1 MIPITQLRKIH
12 LAALLLI
19 FVVITLATYINRF
32 PTGDD
37 AWFGEQSYWL
47 EKEGIIRSE
56 FFRGIVGWED
66 QILVSHKLFLAFGA
80 AVIHFFGFDLP
91 ILKISGLLFF
101 MIMIGQIMYYTG
113 KRELNYKVHYAL
125 GIAILIFSNRL
136 LIKMSFENRPE
147 MMVAAFG
154 FGSFLM
160 LNNYTKNRF
169 AAFFSGI
176 LGGLAFLTHLNG
188 CIYVVAGV
196 ACLCILKAPFKT
208 ILSFL
213 VGAAITCSLY
223 FADVLMA
230 YHGLEMWWFQFRND
244 PATQASFDL
253 YGKIIQLIT
262 YPRLF
267 FQSPEQFAL
276 SVLVTYLLWAQRKSL
291 HALPAVVKVY
301 FPALVI
307 SFWLITKAN
316 AGMYLVLFIP
326 FMLVLTYE
334 LYRLKPVTHH
344 YMKWLLILYF
354 VIGIFGS
361 VQLIKKNITLGY
373 LPEIYQSLEKI
384 LPKGAVG
391 VVPLTF
397 FYNGYNRFRALRT
410 HENYK
415 LYCHK
420 VNMSPDGFGRWAK
433 ANKAGFIL
441 MDYEFNPEKFFPPIS
456 DSSIANYHR
465 AYFDGRFAV
474 FLPVN

>member
-1 MIPITQLRKIH
+1 MIPITQLRKTH
-12 LAALLLI
+12 LVGLLLF
-19 FVVITLATYINRF
+19 FVVITIATYINRF

-56 FFRGIVGWED
+56 FFRGIVGWEN

-80 AVIHFFGFDLP
+80 IVIHFFGYDLP

-101 MIMIGQIMYYTG
+101 VIMIGQIMYYINKSERT
-113 KRELNYKVHYAL
+113 YKLYYAL
-125 GIAILIFSNRL
+125 AIAILIFSNRL

-160 LNNYTKNRF
+160 LNFYNKNWL
-169 AAFFSGI
+169 AALLSGI
-176 LGGLAFLTHLNG
+176 LAGLAFLTHLNG
-188 CIYVVAGV
+188 CIYVIAGF
-196 ACLCILKAPFKT
+196 ACLCMLKAPLKT

-213 VGAAITCSLY
+213 LGAAITCSLY
-223 FADVLMA
+223 FIDVFTA
-230 YHGLEMWWFQFRND
+230 QNGLEMWWFQFRND

-267 FQSPEQFAL
+267 FQSPEQLAL
-276 SVLVTYLLWAQRKSL
+276 SVLVTYLLWTQRKL
-291 HALPAVVKVY
+291 LNALPMFLKVY

-334 LYRLKPVTHH
+334 LYRLKPFTHR
-344 YMKWLLILYF
+344 YFKWLLALYF

-361 VQLIKKNITLGY
+361 VQLIQKNITLGY
-373 LPEIYQSLEKI
+373 LPKTYQSLEKI
-384 LPKGAVG
+384 LPRDKVG

-397 FYNGYNRFRALRT
+397 FFNEYDNFETLRT

-420 VNMSPDGFGRWAK
+420 VNMTPDGFGRWAK
-433 ANKAGFIL
+433 ASNAGFIL
-441 MDYEFNPEKFFPPIS
+441 MDYQFNPEKFFPPIS
-456 DSSIANYHR
+456 ASNIENYHR
-465 AYFDGRFAV
+465 TYFDGRFAV
-474 FLPVN
+474 YLLVE

>member
-1 MIPITQLRKIH
+1 MIPITQLRKTH
-12 LAALLLI
+12 LVGLLLF
-19 FVVITLATYINRF
+19 FVVLTLSTYLNRF

-56 FFRGIVGWED
+56 FFRGIVGWER

-80 AVIHFFGFDLP
+80 VVIHFFGYDLP

-101 MIMIGQIMYYTG
+101 LILVGQIMFYINKSEKSYKLHYT
-113 KRELNYKVHYAL
+113 LA
-125 GIAILIFSNRL
+125 IAILIFSNRL

-154 FGSFLM
+154 FGSFLV
-160 LNNYTKNRF
+160 LNYHNKSWSG
-169 AAFFSGI
+169 AFLGGI

-188 CIYVVAGV
+188 CIYVIAGFV
-196 ACLCILKAPFKT
+196 SLFILKVPFKV
-208 ILSFL
+208 ILSFTL
-213 VGAAITCSLY
+213 GAAITCSLY
-223 FADVLMA
+223 FIDVFMA
-230 YHGLEMWWFQFRND
+230 HNGLGMWWFQFRND
-244 PATQASFDL
+244 PATEASFDL

-267 FQSPEQFAL
+267 FQSPEQLAL
-276 SVLVTYLLWAQRKSL
+276 SLLVTYLIWIWRKSL
-291 HALPAVVKVY
+291 NTLPQFLKVY
-301 FPALVI
+301 FPTLVI

-344 YMKWLLILYF
+344 FFKWLLAIYF

-361 VQLIKKNITLGY
+361 VQLIRKNLTLGH
-373 LPEIYQSLEKI
+373 LPKTYQSLKKI
-384 LPKGAVG
+384 LPRDKVG

-397 FYNGYNRFRALRT
+397 FFNEYDNFKTLRA

-415 LYCHK
+415 LFCHK
-420 VNMSPDGFGRWAK
+420 VNMTPDGFGRWAK
-433 ANKAGFIL
+433 ASNAGFIL
-441 MDYEFNPEKFFPPIS
+441 MDYQFNPETFFPPAS
-456 DSSIANYHR
+456 DSNIENYHR

-474 FLPVN
+474 FLMVE